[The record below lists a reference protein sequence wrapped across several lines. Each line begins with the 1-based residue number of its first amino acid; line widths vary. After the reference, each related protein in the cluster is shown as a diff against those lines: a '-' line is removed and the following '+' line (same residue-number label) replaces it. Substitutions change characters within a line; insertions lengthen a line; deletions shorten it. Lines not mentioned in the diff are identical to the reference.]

1 MSACLL
7 HIPPPP
13 PRRLYFVGSCVCSI
27 HTYVL
32 SIPYA
37 SSLRSLHTLINKKH
51 GQEGFC
57 FFRPALDI
65 VSRVNLRAKCPY
77 PIITII
83 VMMMMMTLSQH
94 RTQQPMHPAH
104 N

>member
-1 MSACLL
+1 MPVFSTFLL
-7 HIPPPP
+7 LLDDFISLARAFVQFTPT
-13 PRRLYFVGSCVCSI
+13 YFPS
-27 HTYVL
+27 HMLLL
-32 SIPYA
+32 S
-37 SSLRSLHTLINKKH
+37 SLHTLINKKH

-83 VMMMMMTLSQH
+83 VMMTMSQH